1 MWEHFHH
8 EADIGIRGRGATL
21 ESAFEQGA
29 MGLTAVITNPDSV
42 KPGQQIRIRCSAPD
56 LELLFADWLN
66 ALIFEM
72 SSRRML
78 FSRFRVEIRGNELIA
93 VAWGEPIDRARHQP
107 VVEVKGATY
116 TALSVGPVAG
126 GRSWQ
131 AQAVVD
137 V

>member
-1 MWEHFHH
+1 MWEHFYHK
-8 EADIGIRGRGATL
+8 ADIGVRGVGATP

-29 MGLTAVITNPDSV
+29 LGLTAVVADLDSV
-42 KPGQQIRIRCSAPD
+42 KPLKKIGIHCSAPD

-72 SSRRML
+72 SSRHML
-78 FSRFRVEIRGNELIA
+78 FSRFEVEIKGNELIA
-93 VAWGEPIDRARHQP
+93 LAWGEAIDGVRHQP

-116 TALSVGPVAG
+116 TELSVGKCDG
-126 GRSWQ
+126 GRNWQ

>member
-8 EADIGIRGRGATL
+8 EADIGIRGRGATPA
-21 ESAFEQGA
+21 SAFEQGA

-56 LELLFADWLN
+56 LELLFADRLN

-72 SSRRML
+72 STRRML
-78 FSRFRVEIRGNELIA
+78 FSRFEVEIRGNELIA
-93 VAWGEPIDRARHQP
+93 AAWGEPIDRERHQP

-116 TALSVGPVAG
+116 TALSVGPVDG

>member
-8 EADIGIRGRGATL
+8 EADIGVRGLGVTP

-29 MGLTAVITNPDSV
+29 LGLTAVVANPDSV
-42 KPGQQIRIRCSAPD
+42 KPGNKVRIHCRAPD

-78 FSRFRVEIRGNELIA
+78 FSRFEVEIEGNELTA
-93 VAWGEPIDRARHQP
+93 VAWGEPIDSVRHRP

-116 TALSVGPVAG
+116 TELYVGPVDG
-126 GRSWQ
+126 GRNWQ
-131 AQAVVD
+131 AQTVVD

>member
-8 EADIGIRGRGATL
+8 EADIGVRGRGATL

-29 MGLTAVITNPDSV
+29 LGLTAVVANPDSV
-42 KPGQQIRIRCSAPD
+42 RPDNKVRIHCSAPD

-72 SSRRML
+72 SSRHML
-78 FSRFRVEIRGNELIA
+78 FCRFEVEIRGNKLIA

-116 TALSVGPVAG
+116 TALSVGPVDG

-131 AQAVVD
+131 AQTVVD

>member
-1 MWEHFHH
+1 MWEHFQH
-8 EADIGIRGRGATL
+8 EADIGIRGRGATPA
-21 ESAFEQGA
+21 SAFEQGA
-29 MGLTAVITNPDSV
+29 IGLTAVIANPDSV
-42 KPGQQIRIRCSAPD
+42 KPGRKIRIHCRAPD

-66 ALIFEM
+66 TLIFEM

-78 FSRFRVEIRGNELIA
+78 FSRFEVEIQGNELIA

-116 TALSVGPVAG
+116 TALSVVPVDG